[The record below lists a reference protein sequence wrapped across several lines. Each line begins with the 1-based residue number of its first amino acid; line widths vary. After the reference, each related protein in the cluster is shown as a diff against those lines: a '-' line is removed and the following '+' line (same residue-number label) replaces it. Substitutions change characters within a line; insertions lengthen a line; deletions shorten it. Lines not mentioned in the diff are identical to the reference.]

1 MATYPTEYR
10 YKIGDKV
17 LVKNDLHEALT
28 YSDSYKMRSGPR
40 AGGWASCTKR
50 HLSFAGAIVTIKSYK
65 NGGYHIVEAPDAD
78 FWTDDMFVSLANENE
93 CYCESLL

>member
-1 MATYPTEYR
+1 MESYSKEYR

-17 LVKNDLHEALT
+17 LVRKDLHEALT

-50 HLSFAGAIVTIKSYK
+50 HLSLAGAVVTIKSYQS
-65 NGGYHIVEAPDAD
+65 GGYHIVEAPDTD
-78 FWTDDMFVSLANENE
+78 FWTDDMFDRSVYDLRF
-93 CYCESLL
+93 ESLL